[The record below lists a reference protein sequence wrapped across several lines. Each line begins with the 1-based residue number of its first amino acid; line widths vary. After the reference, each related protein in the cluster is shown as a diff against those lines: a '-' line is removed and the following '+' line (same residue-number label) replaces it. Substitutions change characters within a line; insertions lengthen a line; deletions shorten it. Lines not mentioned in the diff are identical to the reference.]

1 MTARISVLMPCFNHG
16 TFIGEAIDSVLAQT
30 FRDFEIVVVDDGS
43 TDALTKDVLSRLAT
57 PRTTVLK
64 TGNQGLPAARNHAAA
79 HASGV
84 LFCALDADDKLAPT
98 WFEKAVKA
106 LDERTDLAF
115 VSHWLETFGDEH
127 WTWKPERCDLPALL
141 ARNTVNGAAVV
152 RREAFE
158 AVGGYDASMR
168 DGCEDWDFW
177 LRLVEQGFEGTIIP
191 EVLFYYR
198 RRADSMSRE
207 MLDRERYRR
216 PLETLFAKHEQAYR
230 AQLSEI
236 FAAKAAEARHLI
248 DEIATIERDR
258 VLRLQPALRR
268 AREELAAGAAKAE
281 RARIEQEQKDQLERL
296 TWKANELEREVAALR
311 SSWSWRVT
319 APLRKLYSLFRSGS

>member
-30 FRDFEIVVVDDGS
+30 LQDFEIIVVDDGS
-43 TDALTKDVLSRLAT
+43 TDPLTKGVLSRLST
-57 PRTTVLK
+57 PRTTVLTTK
-64 TGNQGLPAARNHAAA
+64 NQGLPAARNHAAE
-79 HASGV
+79 HASGA
-84 LFCALDADDKLAPT
+84 LFCALDCDDKLAPT
-98 WFEKAVKA
+98 WFEKAVKT
-106 LDERTDLAF
+106 LDERPDLAF

-177 LRLVEQGFEGTIIP
+177 LRLAERGLTGAIIP

-198 RRADSMSRE
+198 RRSDSMSRE
-207 MLDRERYRR
+207 MLDEQRYRG
-216 PLETLFAKHEQAYR
+216 PLNTLITKHEEAYR
-230 AQLSEI
+230 AHLPAI
-236 FAAKAAEARHLI
+236 LVAKEGEAQHLI
-248 DEIATIERDR
+248 REIATIERDR
-258 VLRLQPALRR
+258 LLSVEPALRR
-268 AREELAAGAAKAE
+268 AREELAATAHKAEGVRAE
-281 RARIEQEQKDQLERL
+281 RAREEEHERL
-296 TWKANELEREVAALR
+296 AWKAAELAREIADLR
-311 SSWSWRVT
+311 ASWSWRVT
-319 APLRKLYSLFRSGS
+319 APLRKLYSLLQGR